1 MASAVEALIVVA
13 LGLLGVAFFIHALM
27 TNTADLVHVAGGLG
41 AFAIAWAY
49 GLLRT
54 G

>member
-1 MASAVEALIVVA
+1 MSAVEALIVVA
-13 LGLLGVAFFIHALM
+13 IGLLGMAYFIGSLM
-27 TNTADLVHVAGGLG
+27 TNTATMLPIVGGLG
-41 AFAIAWAY
+41 AFAAAWVY

>member
-1 MASAVEALIVVA
+1 MSAVEALIVVA
-13 LGLLGVAFFIHALM
+13 LGLLGMAYFIGSLM
-27 TNTADLVHVAGGLG
+27 TGTATLLHVAGGLG
-41 AFAIAWAY
+41 AFAAAWTY